1 MTLDELVNTLREE
14 HKNLC
19 AYLTDLDE
27 GTTGLYEPGGSIKDV
42 KRALWNIN
50 ACYFRALLAVNNY
63 EEGHKETE
71 E

>member
-1 MTLDELVNTLREE
+1 MTIDELVNTLRDEF
-14 HKNLC
+14 KKLC

-27 GTTGLYEPGGSIKDV
+27 ATTGLYEPGGSIKEV

-63 EEGHKETE
+63 EDGHKEQDQ
-71 E
+71 

>member
-27 GTTGLYEPGGSIKDV
+27 ATTALYEPGGSIDEV
-42 KRALWNIN
+42 KRSLWHICQ
-50 ACYFRALLAVNNY
+50 CYFRAFLSVNNY
-63 EEGHKETE
+63 TDGKKEQE
-71 E
+71 

>member
-1 MTLDELVNTLREE
+1 MTLDKLVDTLRGEF
-14 HKNLC
+14 KNLC

-50 ACYFRALLAVNNY
+50 ACYFRALLAVTHY
-63 EEGHKETE
+63 EDERKEQNE
-71 E
+71 